1 VNLCVVTVTT
11 SCFRFMTCDGARRT
25 AATGAITTIITTLLF
40 LAPSTGR
47 STLLATLLIDLYLL
61 LLKMGKLS
69 AQRCVRTEPSKRAL
83 YMHMRHF
90 CTRTSGT
97 NCPDNCLEIGC
108 YGVLGVAIVLRNAC
122 RCKSKYRFYKRSV
135 GSTSALTKVHRDI
148 S

>member
-1 VNLCVVTVTT
+1 MTVTA
-11 SCFRFMTCDGARRT
+11 SYFRFLTCDGARRT
-25 AATGAITTIITTLLF
+25 AATGAITTIITTLLL

-61 LLKMGKLS
+61 LLKMGKRS

-83 YMHMRHF
+83 HRHLRHL
-90 CTRTSGT
+90 CTRTSCA
-97 NCPDNCLEIGC
+97 NCPDNCLEIGLFD
-108 YGVLGVAIVLRNAC
+108 VLGVAIVVGNAC

-135 GSTSALTKVHRDI
+135 GSTSVLTKVHRDI